1 MSYRSDVA
9 IRIYGD
15 QDLMLEF
22 GELYSNT
29 FDALS
34 QDIQNEILALECE
47 SNNITN
53 NKDVFVQDDYSY
65 EFLFIGEYI
74 NWNDCWLKIKPGVDY
89 FNRWNDYWLKIKSG
103 VDFFNHMIVSA
114 ERLNLNVEYIRI
126 GEDYSDIEQYQTG
139 PSCEY
144 RLSVTRS
151 IDWS

>member
-34 QDIQNEILALECE
+34 QDIQNEILALECK
-47 SNNITN
+47 SNNITL
-53 NKDVFVQDDYSY
+53 NKDVFFTSEEYGY
-65 EFLFIGEYI
+65 EFLFIGESI
-74 NWNDCWLKIKPGVDY
+74 
-89 FNRWNDYWLKIKSG
+89 RWGDYWLTITSG
-103 VDFFNHMIVSA
+103 ADFFSHMIQSA
-114 ERLNLNVEYIRI
+114 KALDLNIEYIRM

-139 PSCEY
+139 PDCEY
-144 RLSVTRS
+144 RLSVKRS